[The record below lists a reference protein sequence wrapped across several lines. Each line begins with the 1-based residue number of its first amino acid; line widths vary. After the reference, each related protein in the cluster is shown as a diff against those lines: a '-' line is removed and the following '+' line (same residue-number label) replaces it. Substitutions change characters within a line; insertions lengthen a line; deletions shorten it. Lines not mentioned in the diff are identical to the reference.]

1 MRHRDGNDER
11 SSTRCGP
18 ERTECIQRGDRLA
31 RQQPVRRNRD
41 PRCKGEYDERN
52 PADSRIEG
60 EGQRVRSSG
69 IARDSCSLQRNN
81 PSCCR

>member
-11 SSTRCGP
+11 SSRRCGP

-31 RQQPVRRNRD
+31 RQQPVRRNGEPRPEGECEERD
-41 PRCKGEYDERN
+41 

-69 IARDSCSLQRNN
+69 IAGDS
-81 PSCCR
+81 